1 MDEQTFIFFDNSS
14 GQILATHVQVSAE
27 GQGVPVDLDELRR
40 SYRAFP
46 GQEIDPS
53 RIDVLD
59 VNLELLKRGTSNQR
73 FVVDL
78 DTRTLVRPSKGA
90 DAS

>member
-1 MDEQTFIFFDNSS
+1 MDERTFIFFDKDS
-14 GQILATHVQVSAE
+14 GQILATHIQVSVE
-27 GQGVPVDLDELRR
+27 GEVVPVDVDELRR

-59 VNLELLKRGTSNQR
+59 ADQELLKRGMSNQR
-73 FVVDL
+73 FVVDREARHL
-78 DTRTLVRPSKGA
+78 IRRDEEAGA
-90 DAS
+90 S

>member
-1 MDEQTFIFFDNSS
+1 MDEQTFIFFDNHS
-14 GQILATHVQVSAE
+14 GEILATHIQVSAE
-27 GQGVPVDLDELRR
+27 GQGVSVDLDELRR

-53 RIDVLD
+53 GIDVLD
-59 VNLELLKRGTSNQR
+59 VNLELLKRSTSNQR

-78 DTRTLVRPSKGA
+78 DTRTLVRRDEGS

>member
-1 MDEQTFIFFDNSS
+1 MDEQTFILFDKNS
-14 GQILATHVQVSAE
+14 GDILATHSQVSVK
-27 GQGVPVDLDELRR
+27 GPGVRVDLDELRR

-46 GQEIDPS
+46 GQEIDLS

-59 VNLELLKRGTSNQR
+59 VNLELLKRGTSKGR

-78 DTRTLVRPSKGA
+78 DSRRLVLRDEEGES
-90 DAS
+90 

>member
-14 GQILATHVQVSAE
+14 GQILATHTQFSVD
-27 GQGVPVDLDELRR
+27 GQGAPVDVDELRR

-46 GQEIDPS
+46 GQEIEPS

-59 VNLELLKRGTSNQR
+59 VNLELLKRGTSGQR

-78 DTRTLVRPSKGA
+78 DSRRIVAGDEGSDIT
-90 DAS
+90 

>member
-78 DTRTLVRPSKGA
+78 DTRTLARPSKGA